1 MTSCPSH
8 AAPSAAAVAAAAVA
22 IVADVRVDAAGHEL
36 VTTHAEVSA
45 AAAAAAAVEWCR
57 SDGQWMGETSRSRQK
72 RGAGGDAA
80 RSESQLP

>member
-1 MTSCPSH
+1 MTSCPNH
-8 AAPSAAAVAAAAVA
+8 AAPSAAAAAAVA

-36 VTTHAEVSA
+36 VTTTHAEVSV
-45 AAAAAAAVEWCR
+45 AAAAVEWCR